1 LPNQPNITRGT
12 LILLAPNTKD
22 ANISASNVY
31 FTFQYNPE
39 RLIHTYNQN
48 NPNATS
54 DSPADPKSAPTE
66 FFNLTLE
73 LDSLEADP
81 SIKNPPTDSLGLHPA
96 LAMLELMM
104 QPQTVGNQTCLPIV
118 VFRWGA
124 KRSIPVRLVTLNVEE
139 KTFDSTLN
147 PTRATVNLTL
157 RVLDST
163 EISNNQGARDI
174 FTSHHNTQA
183 SLAGDYKQQTGQ
195 PPLNGAVTGASAP
208 AAMASSGTQ
217 VTKKVNA

>member
-1 LPNQPNITRGT
+1 LPSQPNLTRGT
-12 LILLAPNTKD
+12 LILLAPNAKD

-39 RLIHTYNQN
+39 RLIHTFNQN

-54 DSPADPKSAPTE
+54 NTPADPKSAPTE
-66 FFNLTLE
+66 YFSLTLE
-73 LDSLEADP
+73 LDNFEADP
-81 SIKNPPTDSLGLHPA
+81 SIQNPPADSLGLHPA

-124 KRSIPVRLVTLNVEE
+124 KRSVAVRLVTLNVEE
-139 KTFDSTLN
+139 KSFDSPLN

-157 RVLDST
+157 RVLDAT
-163 EISNNQGARDI
+163 EINSNPGARNI
-174 FTSHHNTQA
+174 FTSHQNTRA
-183 SLAGDYKQQTGQ
+183 SLVEGYKQQTGQ
-195 PPLNGAVTGASAP
+195 APLAGAVTGASGSSV
-208 AAMASSGTQ
+208 MASSVQ
-217 VTKKVNA
+217 AKKKTA